1 MAAHC
6 QPEGVQEAAALDPH
20 NGAADFTSLS
30 FPSFVE
36 TMCRLSWVLHPGFR
50 TLPEKFEQCVRQQV
64 RPNARADSRDAM
76 QKQVSWRDLTRLV
89 LVSCS
94 SDNGNFE
101 STSQVF
107 DRDLQRA
114 IRLDVRRFRNP
125 RAALRR
131 SSPLRKT

>member
-6 QPEGVQEAAALDPH
+6 QPEGARDAAAQDPH

-64 RPNARADSRDAM
+64 RPHARKDSRDVM
-76 QKQVSWRDLTRLV
+76 QTQVGYFCSYACRIYDLFAATELSNATRRLFV
-89 LVSCS
+89 LSNGDFSKGGSRSCT
-94 SDNGNFE
+94 DG
-101 STSQVF
+101 
-107 DRDLQRA
+107 LG
-114 IRLDVRRFRNP
+114 IR
-125 RAALRR
+125 
-131 SSPLRKT
+131 